1 MKIFI
6 YIFIL
11 TVLTLNASSQTIK
24 RGSIN
29 SVGFTSPNV
38 NFSVGQYMAGNFS
51 SGTNKITVGFQQP
64 VRIMLD
70 TSVAIIGDL
79 SICPGDTTVIKAN
92 SSPFYTWFKN
102 DTAII
107 AKDTF
112 LIKLTQKDTGVYKI
126 AYSDGLGHYDSSRQ
140 IIIKKSPFQ
149 KPPTPTI
156 VRDSAGNLT
165 SNYST
170 GNQWYKDG
178 VAIAG
183 ATDIKYKPLVNAS
196 YTVTTVQNGC
206 ASLKGTSYF
215 FLVTD
220 IINLEDNQFIKVM
233 PNPYVSNLYL
243 NFFLIKYN
251 TLNADIFDFSTGRMV
266 ANRKNLNSGSNLD
279 VATLSSGIYIVKV
292 YSTDFKMT
300 YTFKIVKL

>member
-1 MKIFI
+1 
-6 YIFIL
+6 
-11 TVLTLNASSQTIK
+11 
-24 RGSIN
+24 
-29 SVGFTSPNV
+29 
-38 NFSVGQYMAGNFS
+38 MAGNFS

-102 DTAII
+102 DTAIK
-107 AKDTF
+107 AKDTS

-126 AYSDGLGHYDSSRQ
+126 AYTDGLGHYDSSRQ
-140 IIIKKSPFQ
+140 IIITKSAFQ

-156 VRDSAGNLT
+156 VRDSVGNLT
-165 SNYST
+165 SNYTT

-206 ASLKGTSYF
+206 ASLKGSSYF

-266 ANRKNLNSGSNLD
+266 ANRKNLYTGTNLD
-279 VATLSSGIYIVKV
+279 IATLSPGIYIVRV

>member
-1 MKIFI
+1 MLMKKNII
-6 YIFIL
+6 IL
-11 TVLTLNASSQTIK
+11 FLLILFSQINAQTIK

-38 NFSVGQYMAGNFS
+38 NFSVGQYMAGNFN

-140 IIIKKSPFQ
+140 IIIKKSQAYP
-149 KPPTPTI
+149 
-156 VRDSAGNLT
+156 VRALLRPSRACLALR
-165 SNYST
+165 
-170 GNQWYKDG
+170 
-178 VAIAG
+178 VR
-183 ATDIKYKPLVNAS
+183 
-196 YTVTTVQNGC
+196 
-206 ASLKGTSYF
+206 SL
-215 FLVTD
+215 LCD
-220 IINLEDNQFIKVM
+220 L
-233 PNPYVSNLYL
+233 L
-243 NFFLIKYN
+243 
-251 TLNADIFDFSTGRMV
+251 AR
-266 ANRKNLNSGSNLD
+266 A
-279 VATLSSGIYIVKV
+279 
-292 YSTDFKMT
+292 
-300 YTFKIVKL
+300 